1 LMYALFTAVRFDADQ
16 GGEDRAVQ
24 VLHDALIPQIKQ
36 VPGFVKGTW
45 FGNETVGH
53 GLFLFET
60 EEQAR
65 QAVQPVDSN
74 MFGTIVVSSDVYR
87 VHGEA

>member
-1 LMYALFTAVRFDADQ
+1 M
-16 GGEDRAVQ
+16 
-24 VLHDALIPQIKQ
+24 LHAELIPQIKQ
-36 VPGFVKGTW
+36 VPGFVNGTW
-45 FGNETVGH
+45 FGNESVGH

-74 MFGTIVVSSDVYR
+74 MFGTTVVSSDVYR